1 MFVAIRHRIHILR
14 NINGEIRII
23 FPKRKLYQKN
33 NRCWNA
39 VRGICLK
46 KKNRNADVN
55 KKSHSIYAET
65 INEIY
70 NKLIRK

>member
-1 MFVAIRHRIHILR
+1 M
-14 NINGEIRII
+14 I
-23 FPKRKLYQKN
+23 FAKRKLYQKN
-33 NRCWNA
+33 NGCWNA
-39 VRGICLK
+39 VRGLCLK

-55 KKSHSIYAET
+55 KKSHSIYVKT